1 MRISDWSSDV
11 CSSDLLETRV
21 LSAPVA
27 GGERVV
33 VLDRAGQET
42 AAQGTVGNEADA
54 QLAAGRQDLG
64 LDVACLQRVLA
75 LQRRE
80 RRHGG
85 RAAQGIGGGFGQAQR
100 SEEPTSELQSLMRTA
115 DVVFS

>member
-11 CSSDLLETRV
+11 CSSDLQLRGRAAAGLRQFGHRLHQCTVLLDVALLETRV

-64 LDVACLQRVLA
+64 LDVACPQI
-75 LQRRE
+75 
-80 RRHGG
+80 G
-85 RAAQGIGGGFGQAQR
+85 RAF
-100 SEEPTSELQSLMRTA
+100 
-115 DVVFS
+115 V